1 MSGARRRAHGLA
13 VGSLIALIFLGLAW
27 ELVLAPLRPG
37 GSMLALKVLPLLAP
51 LFGLLRGKIYTYQW
65 TSMLVLAYFAEGAV
79 RAWSDRGFSAQLA
92 LCETLLALVCFGA
105 CIAYVRQ
112 SKHPRNRDGAILADS
127 ALPTEGGNHAAH
139 RHDP

>member
-1 MSGARRRAHGLA
+1 MISVQRRAHVLA

-37 GSMLALKVLPLLAP
+37 GSMLVLKVLPLLAP
-51 LFGLLRGKIYTYQW
+51 LFGLLRGKVYTFQW

-79 RAWSDRGFSAQLA
+79 RAWSDRGLSAQLA
-92 LCETLLALVCFGA
+92 LVETLLAVICFGA
-105 CIAYVRQ
+105 CILFVQRSRHTRQ
-112 SKHPRNRDGAILADS
+112 SDGAILADS
-127 ALPTEGGNHAAH
+127 ALPTEGREHAAH